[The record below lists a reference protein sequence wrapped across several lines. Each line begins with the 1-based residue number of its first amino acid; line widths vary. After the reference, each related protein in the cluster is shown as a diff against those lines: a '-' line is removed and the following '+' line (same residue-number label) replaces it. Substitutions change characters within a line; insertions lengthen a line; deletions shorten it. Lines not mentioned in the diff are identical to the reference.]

1 MENEKHIK
9 RQLTKFGFYGLL
21 KNLRFF
27 DPFML
32 YYLVQSGIDLTG
44 IGFLIA
50 IREVMIYVFE
60 VPSGVIA
67 DKLGK
72 RNELVLCFLF
82 YIGAFILFFIG
93 GSYYIFVLA
102 YVLFGLGEAF
112 RSGTHKAMIMDFLEY
127 HNIKDDKAKVYGKT
141 RSYSLIGSSISS
153 LIAIGLVL
161 YLPNLSLLFLVSII
175 PYILD
180 LVLILTYPDYLNIRE
195 ESFVTVKE
203 FMYSMFK
210 LLYDTLL
217 IKKTRRL
224 LLDSSL
230 YNAIYKTIKDYVQP
244 ILESL
249 MLGVIVI
256 TILDSDENVE
266 VILGITYALIFII
279 SSFASRY
286 SYILVNKFKRDS
298 ILNIS
303 WILSMMVYILLSL
316 FIESLYMVVL
326 FFTLIYVIQNVRK
339 PFMVG
344 KIGDFTNK
352 TNNASTLSVESQLTS
367 MFIIVMAPTL
377 GAVYDNFGPRYVF
390 ILLAILS
397 LFMFIVKKKEH

>member
-1 MENEKHIK
+1 
-9 RQLTKFGFYGLL
+9 
-21 KNLRFF
+21 
-27 DPFML
+27 
-32 YYLVQSGIDLTG
+32 
-44 IGFLIA
+44 
-50 IREVMIYVFE
+50 MIYVFE
-60 VPSGVIA
+60 VPSWVIA